1 MQQPFFSPEH
11 AAEPSPKPFGKRHR
25 SIAGLA
31 RHRNARGDSD
41 TGITNS
47 DRVNSHRPLA
57 TRQPDR
63 ESSRTVPWLVGG
75 FTLAVL
81 PTLMMAAP
89 LQAADRLDTIVVTT
103 PMRMAQTVDQT
114 LHPVSILTREDI
126 ERLQPLDVP
135 QLLRGLPGVQV
146 SGTGAFGKQSSVFLR
161 GSNSNQTI
169 VLIDGMRAG
178 SVTAGGAA
186 WEYLPVEQIERIEV
200 VRGPRASAYG
210 ADAVGGVIQIFTRG
224 AQAEPVREISA
235 GFGRFNTRRASATLS
250 ERQAAFRY
258 QLGISHLASDG
269 YDVLDGSDP
278 DDDGYRNDAVN
289 VSLGYRFDSDIDLEW
304 RLTRAQGTTE
314 FDNAFGGPGE
324 SEEDFVQQ
332 ATSLH
337 LSGPAGEAATW
348 RITAGETRDERD
360 TSDAGF
366 DFRFD
371 TRRRNFTAQT
381 EWLLDDWRVTVGADY
396 LQDRASG
403 TTDFTRDRRSTR
415 AGFVQLQTDWG
426 NHRLGTGLRH
436 DRYSDFGSHTTGD
449 LAWGYRID
457 EAWDLRASYGTAF
470 RAPTFND
477 LFWPAHPV
485 FGGGGN
491 PDLKPERSRNL
502 EAGFAFTQGAHEL
515 SVNAFETRIRDLIVL
530 DASFVPENADRARIT
545 GVESEWSWSDADW
558 RIAASY
564 TWLHARDEDTGNR
577 LPRRARHNARLDLD
591 RELGRLSLGTSLI
604 GQGRRYDDAANT
616 NALPG
621 YATMDL
627 RAAYQITPRWR
638 ASAAWTNILDRDYE
652 TVAGYPQP
660 GQSLQVEVRGRF

>member
-1 MQQPFFSPEH
+1 MQRPFLSPEH
-11 AAEPSPKPFGKRHR
+11 LTDTSAKPSGKAHR
-25 SIAGLA
+25 SIAWHA
-31 RHRNARGDSD
+31 RHRDLRPVSGKSHSD
-41 TGITNS
+41 TGIS
-47 DRVNSHRPLA
+47 DARYSLA
-57 TRQPDR
+57 TGQPGCEPKR
-63 ESSRTVPWLVGG
+63 VMPWLSAGCR
-75 FTLAVL
+75 LAVL
-81 PTLMMAAP
+81 PALLMAAP
-89 LQAADRLDTIVVTT
+89 LQATDRLDTIVVTT

-186 WEYLPVEQIERIEV
+186 WEYLPVEQIERVEV

-210 ADAVGGVIQIFTRG
+210 ADAVGGVIHIFTRG
-224 AQAEPVREISA
+224 AQAEPVREVSA

-258 QLGISHLASDG
+258 QLGVSHLASDG
-269 YDVLDGSDP
+269 YDVLDGGDP

-304 RLTRAQGTTE
+304 RLTRAQGETE
-314 FDNAFGGPGE
+314 FDNAFGGPGD

-332 ATSLH
+332 ATSVQ
-337 LSGPAGEAATW
+337 LSGPAGDAATW

-366 DFRFD
+366 DSRFD

-381 EWLLDDWRVTVGADY
+381 EWLLDDWQITVGADY
-396 LQDRASG
+396 LQDHVSG

-426 NHRLGTGLRH
+426 DHRFGAGLRH

-449 LAWGYRID
+449 LAWGYRVND
-457 EAWDLRASYGTAF
+457 AWDLRASYGTAF

-502 EAGFAFTQGAHEL
+502 EAGFAFTRGAHEL
-515 SVNAFETRIRDLIVL
+515 SVNAFETRTRDLIVL
-530 DASFVPENADRARIT
+530 DASFVPENADRVRIT
-545 GVESEWSWSDADW
+545 GVESEWSWSNTDW
-558 RIAASY
+558 RVAASY

-577 LPRRARHNARLDLD
+577 LPRRARHTGRLDLD
-591 RELGRLSLGTSLI
+591 RELGRLSVGTSLI

-638 ASAAWTNILDRDYE
+638 ASAAWTNIFDRDYE
-652 TVAGYPQP
+652 TVAGFPQP